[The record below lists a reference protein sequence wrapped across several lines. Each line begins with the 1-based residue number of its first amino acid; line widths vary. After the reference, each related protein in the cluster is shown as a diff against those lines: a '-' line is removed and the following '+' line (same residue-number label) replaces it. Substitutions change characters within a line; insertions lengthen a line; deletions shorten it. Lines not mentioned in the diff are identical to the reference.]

1 MTQSTISLR
10 RSAFVGGAAFLLSLL
25 CFVLGAVENEASG
38 RGAEFTWMR
47 LGEERARNIV
57 WHDRLGLADVGWRTA
72 RALNRTIGG
81 VTGIGNNAAR
91 GWPLAL
97 VCAGTCIDAGAF
109 AFYLTLF
116 VASIRGK
123 MPNQA

>member
-1 MTQSTISLR
+1 M
-10 RSAFVGGAAFLLSLL
+10 
-25 CFVLGAVENEASG
+25 LGAVENEASG